1 MSKYLTLYFFAFF
14 FVAVSYGQ
22 TLGDYYVSI
31 SMDSTQGG
39 RLKFLSDTTVE
50 LSSIPRHMSPS
61 LKTVFKYISTD
72 ITIEILPNP
81 ITKQDIQPAVIY
93 VQPFTLDTKLTL
105 TKIERGFI
113 DYDKSLIYIRQK
125 DFGDNPDIAYIIDGK
140 T

>member
-14 FVAVSYGQ
+14 SVAVSYGQ

-61 LKTVFKYISTD
+61 LTTVLKYISTD
-72 ITIEILPNP
+72 TTIEILPNS
-81 ITKQDIQPAVIY
+81 ITQQDVQPTIIY
-93 VQPFTLDTKLTL
+93 AQPFTRTSKLTL

-113 DYDKSLIYIRQK
+113 DYNKSLIYIRQK
-125 DFGDNPDIAYIIDGK
+125 DFGDN
-140 T
+140 